1 MIVSIIA
8 PKLHH
13 NCSAKSMV
21 ARIVAIIA
29 VSTEIYI
36 YIYREIINIFYYII
50 CNYRNY
56 SMAARVSDAIL
67 LQLYEFM

>member
-1 MIVSIIA
+1 MIIAIIA

-29 VSTEIYI
+29 VLTEIVI
-36 YIYREIINIFYYII
+36 YIQREIINIFYYII